1 MNKTE
6 ISQKSAENAP
16 RHFENP
22 RHLSRHFELTP
33 QQQAAYDQLLPFC
46 AGETDAGMA
55 TLEGYAGTGK
65 TTLVGLMI
73 RELLGDDENRDI
85 VSVITGLRIAV
96 AAPTN
101 KAVRVLRDAL
111 VAADVDAEQVTFGSI
126 HSFLGLQLKE
136 REDGSQEC
144 VPAGHANLHVYDLV
158 IIDECSMIA
167 QDMMTMIANSRR
179 SARVLFIGDPA
190 QLPPISSSQPSPVFT
205 HVNLRCVLTDVVR
218 QARDNPIIRL
228 SMTIR
233 DHIEAGADIPAVTLA
248 ESLPVTYPAQ
258 AGIVGG
264 GMGTAVAIAV
274 DEIQSGRDARVIAY
288 TNNQVLAYN
297 RMIHH
302 ALHGD
307 TICPF
312 VPGEPVVAHSQFEAR
327 DWDIEHS
334 TPGRPRIIITS
345 EELEVISAES
355 MPHPLYAEVP
365 AHRIVLQQDDGN
377 YVCSYVAD
385 DQTQLNQAINRLFDQ
400 WRQAKAEKNPEARSY
415 SGQAWGLRKAF
426 APLRHAYAITTHKSQ
441 GSTFD
446 VVVVDFDDLAKM
458 RSVFDRNRALYVAC
472 TRSRE
477 LLALVV
483 G

>member
-1 MNKTE
+1 MIET
-6 ISQKSAENAP
+6 QGVAVD
-16 RHFENP
+16 
-22 RHLSRHFELTP
+22 FELTP

-46 AGETDAGMA
+46 AGKTDTGMA

-73 RELLGDDENRDI
+73 RQLLGDDDEDI
-85 VSVITGLRIAV
+85 ILTLLGLRVAV

-111 VAADVDAEQVTFGSI
+111 VDAGVDPQRVEFGSI

-144 VPAGHANLHVYDLV
+144 VPAGKASLHLYDLV
-158 IIDECSMIA
+158 IIDECSMID
-167 QDMMTMIANSRR
+167 QDMMTMIATARR
-179 SARVLFIGDPA
+179 SARVLFVGDPA
-190 QLPPISSSQPSPVFT
+190 QLPPISSAQGQPSPVFT
-205 HVNLRCVLTDVVR
+205 HINLRCVLTDVVR

-233 DHIEAGADIPAVTLA
+233 DHIEAGADIPVVTLA

-264 GMGTAVAIAV
+264 GMGTAAAIVV
-274 DEIQSGRDARVIAY
+274 DEIQSKRDARVIAY
-288 TNNQVLAYN
+288 TNDRVLAYN

-302 ALHGD
+302 ALHGN

-312 VPGEPVVAHSQFEAR
+312 VAGEPVVAHSQFEAR
-327 DWDIEHS
+327 DWDIEHG

-345 EELEVISAES
+345 EELEVISAEP
-355 MPHPLYAEVP
+355 MPHPMYADIP

-377 YVCSYVAD
+377 HVCSYVAD
-385 DQTQLNQAINRLFDQ
+385 DQMQLNQVINRLFEQ
-400 WRQAKAEKNPEARSY
+400 WRQAKASKADDAKTY
-415 SGQAWGLRKAF
+415 SGKAWGLRKAF

-458 RSVFDRNRALYVAC
+458 RSTFDRNRALYVAC
-472 TRSRE
+472 TQSRE
-477 LLALVV
+477 VLALVTA
-483 G
+483 